1 MHAIYST
8 TMSEQYDAIE
18 IRYWT
23 LATLED
29 ALRQAGSTVVSIVV
43 SVVPLA
49 LALFAAACTEQ
60 SSGLGASLAWDG
72 RGYTAVWGS
81 PEPSPN
87 QIAVQ
92 LLQTRRGDGA
102 RPQPT
107 QVARVGA
114 LAAAPELAWNGSR
127 FLLVLHHGSG
137 AITAQPVAPDGAASD
152 ALARPLTQSALALCT
167 PPVWLETSYGVAWAA
182 RTAQGAIEYVLA
194 RVSPDGTLLDVTT
207 IDRGPSRAPACALQA
222 GNHSFALS
230 YVLDTP
236 DHADPDDPDAPAQLM
251 FARVD
256 ASGKLTLRR
265 QLAAA
270 DGPVQPLRL
279 RALGTGHALLYRARG
294 PAPLHLVHL
303 SGTGRPIRTLA
314 LPAGIRADTAD
325 FVAGPARFAAAWTEP
340 GRVHLIQLDGD
351 GQLIARDELARPGK
365 LSRVRM
371 AAQGDSCALTW
382 TELEDRAVLIAG
394 SSTCLAGDGT
404 GGIGFG
410 PLRVRDAVSPLR
422 GRHGTAAPSLSDP

>member
-1 MHAIYST
+1 MTSAG
-8 TMSEQYDAIE
+8 
-18 IRYWT
+18 
-23 LATLED
+23 AT
-29 ALRQAGSTVVSIVV
+29 RGSSRSIAPAAVSIVV
-43 SVVPLA
+43 SSVA
-49 LALFAAACTEQ
+49 LALLAAACTEQ

-81 PEPSPN
+81 PEPSAN

-114 LAAAPELAWNGSR
+114 LAAAPELAWNGNR

-137 AITAQPVAPDGAASD
+137 AITAQPVAPDGAAGESQ
-152 ALARPLTQSALALCT
+152 ARPLTQSALALCT

-182 RTAQGAIEYVLA
+182 RTPQGAIEYVLA
-194 RVSPDGTLLDVTT
+194 RVSPDGTILDVTT

-236 DHADPDDPDAPAQLM
+236 NHADPDEPNDPDAPAQLM

-303 SGTGRPIRTLA
+303 SGTGRPIRTVA
-314 LPAGIRADTAD
+314 LPAGIQADTAD
-325 FVAGPARFAAAWTEP
+325 FVAGPARFVAAWTEP

-351 GQLIARDELARPGK
+351 GALIARDELTRPGK

-382 TELEDRAVLIAG
+382 TELEDRAVLVAG

-404 GGIGFG
+404 GGTGGFGFG

-422 GRHGTAAPSLSDP
+422 GRRDTAAPSLSDP